1 MEQLKPV
8 VEQVVALMG
17 ISSGIGRETPLRFA

>member
-17 ISSGIGRETPLRFA
+17 ISSGVSRETTLRFA